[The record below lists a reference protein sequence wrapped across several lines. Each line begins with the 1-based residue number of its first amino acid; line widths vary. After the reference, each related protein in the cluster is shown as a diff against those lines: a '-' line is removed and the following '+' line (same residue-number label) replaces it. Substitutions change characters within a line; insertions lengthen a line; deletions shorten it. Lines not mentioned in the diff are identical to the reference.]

1 MRFEKGTMQ
10 VEKAYIEKIV
20 SGDMQAFREFIEE
33 YQRLV
38 CHVVFRMVLN
48 ESDREEICQEVFVK
62 IYQNLGKFEF
72 KSKLSTWI
80 ARIAYNTCINYLKK
94 KKVPLY
100 DDLAEAEWQLP
111 GEGAAES
118 ADSYIDSVAGEMPLA
133 DELMMSRELNQFLH
147 AEINRLP
154 LQYRTILTLYHLDE
168 LSYKEIEE
176 IVNLPEG
183 TVKSYLFRARKLLKE
198 RLLENYP
205 AEELW

>member
-1 MRFEKGTMQ
+1 MQAEKVQ
-10 VEKAYIEKIV
+10 IEKIL
-20 SGDMQAFREFIEE
+20 SGDMAAFRDFVDK

-48 ESDREEICQEVFVK
+48 ESDREELSQEVFVK

-72 KSKLSTWI
+72 KSRLSTWI
-80 ARIAYNTCINYLKK
+80 AKIAYNTCINYLKK
-94 KKVPLY
+94 KKIPLY
-100 DDLAEAEWQLP
+100 EDLAEADSPSP
-111 GEGAAES
+111 GDSAAGP
-118 ADSYIDSVAGEMPLA
+118 YIETVAGETRGQ
-133 DELMMSRELNQFLH
+133 DDLMMTQELNQFLH

-154 LQYRTILTLYHLDE
+154 VQYRTVITLYHLDE
-168 LSYKEIEE
+168 LSYKEIGE

-198 RLLENYP
+198 RMLEKYP